1 MAAVMGRDELQ
12 PMLDLGVVLI
22 GFAAIMIA
30 AVLRDEAGWAPTG
43 HACARSGGGPLRLIS
58 PLERIMLTDMSA
70 YHTRSCP
77 VPTSTSSETP
87 FRGSDGQ
94 GPRRRPCCTHHA
106 RPLGQHQE

>member
-1 MAAVMGRDELQ
+1 MAAVMDRDELQ

-43 HACARSGGGPLRLIS
+43 HACAQSGGGPLRLIS

-70 YHTRSCP
+70 YPTRSCP
-77 VPTSTSSETP
+77 GPTSTSSETP
-87 FRGSDGQ
+87 SAAATARGHVGGRAAPTTSSS
-94 GPRRRPCCTHHA
+94 
-106 RPLGQHQE
+106 GQHQE